1 MTEEELIYANINS
14 LRIRPKLNT
23 MYLCQEEYIPH
34 YDKARA
40 NGDVSG
46 PYWVAAFDGVQLENL
61 DMKNIS
67 SYGLALA
74 LIRKSGAAVLLS
86 MNDFDIYEPD
96 VPIQNLETIL

>member
-1 MTEEELIYANINS
+1 MTKEELTYASINS
-14 LRIRPKLNT
+14 LRIRLNPNT

-40 NGDVSG
+40 NGEVPG

-61 DMKNIS
+61 RMKNIS

-74 LIRKSGAAVLLS
+74 LIREPGASVCLS
-86 MNDFDIYEPD
+86 INDCDIYEPD
-96 VPIQNLETIL
+96 VSIQSLETIL